1 MENLDAKKFYL
12 KTEPILLFLS
22 DIRSILTAL
31 CDREFVKS
39 FIEIEFVGTPGE
51 NLSDGFRIKGL
62 KPWNLRIFNVSYISS
77 MLQKSLVRN
86 GTRLKL
92 VDDIKIVSKLSSLA
106 VDAYI
111 NAIRKICAHPKFQ
124 DYAIRSYGKMEDD
137 NYFLGVSESQINAL
151 YLYIWLRFGLALI
164 EEVKSVLYYV
174 NDYLHIEYDVNIDS
188 AGLIPVTEIKTGKR
202 YIKVHYRYK

>member
-1 MENLDAKKFYL
+1 
-12 KTEPILLFLS
+12 
-22 DIRSILTAL
+22 
-31 CDREFVKS
+31 
-39 FIEIEFVGTPGE
+39 
-51 NLSDGFRIKGL
+51 
-62 KPWNLRIFNVSYISS
+62 